1 MRRYSPPNF
10 TVWAPP
16 VQVVA
21 LLNESDIGSKSEPV
35 VVDALVARMSRPLRA
50 MPVLPRASIDD
61 DVKVPESDTPSRVVA
76 AGAERHG
83 AGLRR
88 VDSRP

>member
-10 TVWAPP
+10 TVCAPA

-35 VVDALVARMSRPLRA
+35 VDDALVARISRPLRA
-50 MPVLPRASIDD
+50 MPVLPRASMDD
-61 DVKVPESDTPSRVVA
+61 EVNVPESDTPTGS
-76 AGAERHG
+76 
-83 AGLRR
+83 
-88 VDSRP
+88 